1 MLKQSPRGVLPE
13 EGGGCSADV
22 LRIFYGEGE
31 WGGGGGVY
39 MRGCDFNKVE
49 KATLLRAR
57 FCVVV
62 LLRVCFMSG
71 EHLPWRTPLEDCF

>member
-31 WGGGGGVY
+31 WGGGGGYICEAVILIKLKK
-39 MRGCDFNKVE
+39 RLC
-49 KATLLRAR
+49 
-57 FCVVV
+57 
-62 LLRVCFMSG
+62 
-71 EHLPWRTPLEDCF
+71 